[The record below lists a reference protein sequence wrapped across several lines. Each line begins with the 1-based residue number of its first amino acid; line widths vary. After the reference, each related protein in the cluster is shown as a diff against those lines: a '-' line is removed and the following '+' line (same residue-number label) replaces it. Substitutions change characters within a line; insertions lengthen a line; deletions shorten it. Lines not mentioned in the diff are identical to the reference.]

1 MTTLRSRLLNTH
13 RDVTDQEL
21 ERTVAGKL
29 VLVTG
34 ASHGIGR
41 ALSERLARAGAEL
54 LMVARSQDVL
64 EQLAAELGPRAHA
77 CPADLSEPADVAR
90 LLTELQA
97 GFPTPDFVVSN
108 AGKSIRR
115 SIAES
120 YERMHDF
127 TRTIAINYL
136 GPVQLLLGLLEPMR
150 ERGSGHI
157 VNVSTLGVLLPP
169 APRWAAYISSK
180 AAFDVWLRST
190 AAETARDGVTATSI
204 YLGLVHTRMSAPTD
218 DFNNVPG
225 LKPEQAAGVI
235 CQALVHRPSRIAP
248 WWASGGAAFGA
259 IARGPS
265 DAAMR
270 HYGRRIDAGTGR
282 KPE

>member
-64 EQLAAELGPRAHA
+64 EQLAAELGPRAHPY
-77 CPADLSEPADVAR
+77 PADLSVPDDVAR
-90 LLTELQA
+90 LLSELQTS
-97 GFPTPDFVVSN
+97 FPTPDFVVSN

-115 SIAES
+115 SISDS
-120 YERMHDF
+120 YDRMHDF

-190 AAETARDGVTATSI
+190 AAEIARDGVTATSV
-204 YLGLVHTRMSAPTD
+204 YMGLVHTRMSAPTD

>member
-13 RDVTDQEL
+13 RDVTEQEL
-21 ERTVAGKL
+21 QQAVAGKV

-41 ALSERLARAGAEL
+41 ALSQRLAGAGAEL
-54 LMVARSQDVL
+54 LMVARSRDVL
-64 EQLAAELGPRAHA
+64 EQLAAELGPNAHA
-77 CPADLSEPADVAR
+77 CPADLSEPEDVAR
-90 LLTELQA
+90 LLSELKA

-120 YERMHDF
+120 YDRMHDF

-136 GPVQLLLGLLEPMR
+136 GPVQLLLGVLEPMR

-157 VNVSTLGVLLPP
+157 VNVSTIGVLVPP

-180 AAFDVWLRST
+180 SAFDVWLRAT
-190 AAETARDGVTATSI
+190 AAETAHDGVTATSI
-204 YLGLVHTRMSAPTD
+204 YMGLVHTRMSAPTN
-218 DFNNVPG
+218 DFKDVPG
-225 LKPEQAAGVI
+225 LKPEQAAGIV
-235 CQALVHRPSRIAP
+235 CTALVHRPPRIAP
-248 WWASGGAAFGA
+248 WWASGSAAFGA

-265 DAAMR
+265 DAVMR
-270 HYGRRIDAGTGR
+270 HYGRRIDARGAQR
-282 KPE
+282 SQ

>member
-21 ERTVAGKL
+21 RQTVAGKV

-41 ALSERLARAGAEL
+41 ALSERLAHAGAEV

-64 EQLAAELGPRAHA
+64 QQLAAELGPRTHA
-77 CPADLSEPADVAR
+77 CPTDLSQPDDVAR
-90 LLTELQA
+90 LLSELHA

-115 SIAES
+115 SISES
-120 YERMHDF
+120 YDRMHDF

-157 VNVSTLGVLLPP
+157 VNVSTIGVLVAP

-190 AAETARDGVTATSI
+190 AAETAHDGVTATSI
-204 YLGLVHTRMSAPTD
+204 YMGLVHTRMSAPTA
-218 DFNNVPG
+218 DFSDVPG
-225 LKPEQAAGVI
+225 LKPEQAAGVV
-235 CQALVHRPSRIAP
+235 CDALVRRPARIAP
-248 WWASGGAAFGA
+248 WWASGAAAFGA

-265 DAAMR
+265 DAVMR
-270 HYGRRIDAGTGR
+270 HYGRQIGARSAGT
-282 KPE
+282 PE

>member
-13 RDVTDQEL
+13 RDVTEQEL
-21 ERTVAGKL
+21 QQAVAGKV

-41 ALSERLARAGAEL
+41 ALSQRLAGAGAEL
-54 LMVARSQDVL
+54 LMVARSRDVL
-64 EQLAAELGPRAHA
+64 EQLAGELGPNAHA
-77 CPADLSEPADVAR
+77 CPADLSDPEDVAR
-90 LLTELQA
+90 FLSELKA

-120 YERMHDF
+120 YDRMHDF

-136 GPVQLLLGLLEPMR
+136 GPVQLLLGVLEPMR

-157 VNVSTLGVLLPP
+157 VNVSTIGVLVPP

-180 AAFDVWLRST
+180 SAFDVWLRST
-190 AAETARDGVTATSI
+190 VAETAHDGVTATSI
-204 YLGLVHTRMSAPTD
+204 YMGLVHTRMSAPTN
-218 DFNNVPG
+218 DFKDVPG
-225 LKPEQAAGVI
+225 LKPEQAAGIV
-235 CQALVHRPSRIAP
+235 CAALVNRPARIAP
-248 WWASGGAAFGA
+248 WWASGSAAFGA

-265 DAAMR
+265 DAVMR
-270 HYGRRIDAGTGR
+270 RYGRRIDARGAGGSQ
-282 KPE
+282 